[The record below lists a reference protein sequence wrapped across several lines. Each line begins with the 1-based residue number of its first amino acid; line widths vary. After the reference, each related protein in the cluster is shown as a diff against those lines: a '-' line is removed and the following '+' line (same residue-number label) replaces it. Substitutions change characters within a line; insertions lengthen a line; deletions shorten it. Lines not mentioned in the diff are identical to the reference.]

1 MLIHTGERPFQC
13 QDCAKAFKTKMNL
26 KRHQTVHTGEKPYQ
40 CEVCDKRF
48 TQQQSLNAH
57 RVGKHLGIYP
67 SFVCKYCNKSLRR
80 RSDLTSHIAH
90 QHSYLDEALRCK
102 HCPEEF
108 TDRYS
113 YNVHRRIHAK
123 PRVKKTPLSPRAS
136 KRIDE
141 VIEDVIRRANAE
153 DLNGRSDVNKS
164 KARKAKIKVMPK
176 KRKVKNKSVRRSRRK
191 SMKMS
196 NCDKC
201 HKKHLKPCGKSPKSP
216 EVEYNCDFCR
226 KSFKRLKNFRKH
238 KCLENPEPDPL
249 ELNEVIE
256 EPVDL
261 EDTLYE
267 EVEDKIFFKITSFLS
282 PDNVIV
288 DCLEVRLNENPEVD
302 FNENQWQVIDKPSK
316 RMTEEP
322 LENELQVEEEQPA
335 IEYDNVELEDLEEMG
350 WLTDVLKSL

>member
-1 MLIHTGERPFQC
+1 MG
-13 QDCAKAFKTKMNL
+13 FKTKMNL
-26 KRHQTVHTGEKPYQ
+26 KRHQTVYTGEKPYQ

-141 VIEDVIRRANAE
+141 VIEDDR
-153 DLNGRSDVNKS
+153 
-164 KARKAKIKVMPK
+164 
-176 KRKVKNKSVRRSRRK
+176 
-191 SMKMS
+191 
-196 NCDKC
+196 DKC

-261 EDTLYE
+261 EDTSYE
-267 EVEDKIFFKITSFLS
+267 EVEDKIFFKITSFLP
-282 PDNVIV
+282 PDKEIEE
-288 DCLEVRLNENPEVD
+288 CLEVRLNENPEVD

-350 WLTDVLKSL
+350 WLTDVLKCL

>member
-123 PRVKKTPLSPRAS
+123 PRIKKTPLSPRAS

-141 VIEDVIRRANAE
+141 VIEDVIRRVVDDRLIVLPINRPIPIIGFSQSIGRYFQTKTWIFKKKKIGE
-153 DLNGRSDVNKS
+153 TVKKLNKKIDKVFFS
-164 KARKAKIKVMPK
+164 K
-176 KRKVKNKSVRRSRRK
+176 
-191 SMKMS
+191 
-196 NCDKC
+196 
-201 HKKHLKPCGKSPKSP
+201 KKHIKKS
-216 EVEYNCDFCR
+216 
-226 KSFKRLKNFRKH
+226 
-238 KCLENPEPDPL
+238 
-249 ELNEVIE
+249 
-256 EPVDL
+256 
-261 EDTLYE
+261 
-267 EVEDKIFFKITSFLS
+267 
-282 PDNVIV
+282 
-288 DCLEVRLNENPEVD
+288 
-302 FNENQWQVIDKPSK
+302 
-316 RMTEEP
+316 
-322 LENELQVEEEQPA
+322 
-335 IEYDNVELEDLEEMG
+335 
-350 WLTDVLKSL
+350 